1 MAISLLVGIW
11 IVRYFGPEYFG
22 KFNYVNAWLT
32 LMAAMIPLGTESI
45 IVSELVKD
53 SDNKDTILS
62 TSFVLYFFTG
72 LIFTLLSIAFVIIS
86 KPNDLEIFS
95 LIWILSIP
103 YFLRCLTVPRYF
115 YESNL
120 SIKRIVL
127 IENAYLIVFTFIKI
141 YFLIFSYPFIY
152 FIWSFS
158 LEGIF
163 ISLTVFISYNFKKL
177 SIKFKYFSWIRTK
190 SIIVSSFSLFLS
202 SLAIILYM
210 KVDQIMI
217 GNMLGNK
224 ELGYYSVAVRLSE
237 LWYFLPMAVSNSFYP
252 LLIKLYQDDKFKY
265 WYELQRLHTILFLLS
280 FIVALTVQ
288 IFADYGILLL
298 YGDKFSASADVL
310 KLHVWSGI
318 FVFLGMAGSN
328 HFVINNIQKY
338 SFFKSLVG
346 LITNIGLNF
355 FLIPLLGIIGA
366 AIATLIS
373 QFFAST
379 LFLLFFK
386 VLRPLFFQ
394 QVKSLN
400 LFEVYFF
407 LKIKNQS
414 EL

>member
-86 KPNDLEIFS
+86 KPNDLEILS

-190 SIIVSSFSLFLS
+190 SIIGASFSLFLS

-237 LWYFLPMAVSNSFYP
+237 LWYFVPVAISTSFYP

-400 LFEVYFF
+400 LFEVYSF

>member
-190 SIIVSSFSLFLS
+190 SIIGASFSLFLS

-237 LWYFLPMAVSNSFYP
+237 LWYFVPVAISTSFYP
-252 LLIKLYQDDKFKY
+252 LLIGLYEINKERY
-265 WYELQRLHTILFLLS
+265 WFELQRLHVILFVIAFL
-280 FIVALTVQ
+280 VAICVQ
-288 IFADYGILLL
+288 IFADWGIEFL
-298 YGDKFSASADVL
+298 YGEKFIESAAVI

-318 FVFLGMAGSN
+318 FVFLGVAGSN
-328 HFVINNIQKY
+328 HFVIGSIQRY
-338 SFFKSLVG
+338 SFYKSLVG
-346 LITNIGLNF
+346 LIANIILN
-355 FLIPLLGIIGA
+355 LMIIPYYGIIGA
-366 AIATLIS
+366 ALATLIS
-373 QFFAST
+373 QVIASSLFIFLSRQT
-379 LFLLFFK
+379 HILFLLQ
-386 VLRPLFFQ
+386 LRSLFFWNW
-394 QVKSLN
+394 LR
-400 LFEVYFF
+400 
-407 LKIKNQS
+407 IITR
-414 EL
+414 

>member
-190 SIIVSSFSLFLS
+190 SIIGASFSLFLS

-252 LLIKLYQDDKFKY
+252 HLIALFKTNRERY
-265 WYELQRLHTILFLLS
+265 WFELQRLHVILFVIAFL
-280 FIVALTVQ
+280 VAICVQ
-288 IFADYGILLL
+288 IFADWGIEFL
-298 YGDKFSASADVL
+298 YGEKFIESAAVL

-318 FVFLGMAGSN
+318 FVFLGVAGSN
-328 HFVINNIQKY
+328 HFVIGSIQIY
-338 SFFKSLVG
+338 SFYKSLVG
-346 LITNIGLNF
+346 LIANIILN
-355 FLIPLLGIIGA
+355 LMIIPYYGIIGA
-366 AIATLIS
+366 ALATLIS
-373 QFFAST
+373 QVIASSLFIYISRQT
-379 LFLLFFK
+379 HILFLLQ
-386 VLRPLFFQ
+386 LRSLFFWNW
-394 QVKSLN
+394 LR
-400 LFEVYFF
+400 
-407 LKIKNQS
+407 IITR
-414 EL
+414 

>member
-158 LEGIF
+158 IEGIL

-190 SIIVSSFSLFLS
+190 SIISSSFSLFLS

-237 LWYFLPMAVSNSFYP
+237 LWYFVPVAISTSFYP

-400 LFEVYFF
+400 LFEVYSF